1 MDLLQ
6 LGKEPISQDQP
17 AGSDVRY
24 DPGFDELQSEI
35 DKLSHPSLTSAVEW
49 EKVIRL
55 SSDIL
60 ANKSKDLTAA
70 SYLAVAL
77 IHKQQLDGLAQ
88 GLQIYLDL
96 LNNFWD
102 GLFPPMARM
111 RGRVRAVEWWLEK
124 TESALRQIRE
134 TALRSDNLI
143 PITESLHKIEE
154 FLSQNMEDSPGFGSL
169 FEFLHSIEIPSEDK
183 QTEAGSQVQET
194 SQTVI
199 PPAAHGKVP
208 ETEKTEVPSEITTPK
223 EAQRVLDEG
232 LQKIHRAA
240 AFLWQQDPTGPL
252 SYRLARIAA
261 WSSLEELPPSTDGKT
276 RIPAPMLQ
284 IKTFLNDLK
293 NKSDYEG
300 LLRSAEERLSQFI
313 FWIDLNRMVTD
324 ALSELGSRYQKAQE
338 TVCEETGL
346 FIRHFPGI
354 EDFTFSDG
362 TPLADSETKQ
372 WIRNIISERAS
383 YSRQSVSL
391 PETSTET
398 GDKNIM
404 QRDREETQELIK
416 RGKLNEAVELFEQ
429 GLRNLFSKR
438 EKVLWRITFSQLL
451 VNKNQIKYAI
461 PLIDQILKDIDLYA
475 LEEYDPAVALK
486 GLTLA
491 WISFHG
497 QSDQIS
503 RERAT
508 GILHRIAKIDMR
520 EMIRLGKT

>member
-17 AGSDVRY
+17 AGFDVRY

-102 GLFPPMARM
+102 DLFPPKARM
-111 RGRVRAVEWWLEK
+111 RGRVRAVEWWIEK
-124 TESALRQIRE
+124 TESALRQIKE
-134 TALRSDNLI
+134 TALRADNLVL
-143 PITESLHKIEE
+143 ITESLHKIEE
-154 FLSQNMEDSPGFGSL
+154 FLGRNMEDSPGFGSL

-183 QTEAGSQVQET
+183 QAEAGSQET
-194 SQTVI
+194 PQTVI
-199 PPAAHGKVP
+199 TPTVPGKVP
-208 ETEKTEVPSEITTPK
+208 ETEKIEVSAEITTPK

-240 AFLWQQDPTGPL
+240 AFLCQQDPTYPL
-252 SYRLARIAA
+252 SYRLGRIAA
-261 WSSLEELPPSTDGKT
+261 WSSIEELPPSVDGKT
-276 RIPAPMLQ
+276 RIPAPPVQ

-313 FWIDLNRMVTD
+313 FWIDLNRLVSD
-324 ALSELGSRYQKAQE
+324 ALSQLGSRYQKAQE

-346 FIRHFPGI
+346 FIRYFPGI
-354 EDFTFSDG
+354 EEFAFSDG
-362 TPLADSETKQ
+362 TPFADSETKQ
-372 WIRNIISERAS
+372 WIKNIIRERAS
-383 YSRQSVSL
+383 YSQQSVSI

-404 QRDREETQELIK
+404 QKDREETQELIK
-416 RGKLNEAVELFEQ
+416 KGKLNEAVELFEQ

-438 EKVLWRITFSQLL
+438 DKMLWRITFSQLL
-451 VNKNQIKYAI
+451 VNKNQIKYAL

-491 WISFHG
+491 WISFHS
-497 QSDQIS
+497 QSDQMS